1 MYDQLTITTIC
12 GGGVGNVN
20 HPITSM
26 RLNNCFLSLHLIY
39 SNGLKCM
46 KFPFNKTELQL

>member
-1 MYDQLTITTIC
+1 MYEQLTITTIC

-26 RLNNCFLSLHLIY
+26 RLNNCFLFLTFGIQKWFEV
-39 SNGLKCM
+39 GEI
-46 KFPFNKTELQL
+46 PF